1 MMIIHALLNQSQY
14 RINRSLPSMIN
25 KKVFNI
31 VLTKEMPFSH
41 SKKYFVFFS
50 TDFVVPTCSGT
61 DCRNLG
67 FVVSN
72 GFHTF

>member
-1 MMIIHALLNQSQY
+1 MMIIHALLNQSQN

-25 KKVFNI
+25 KKCFHCFTN
-31 VLTKEMPFSH
+31 EMPFSH

-61 DCRNLG
+61 DRRNLG